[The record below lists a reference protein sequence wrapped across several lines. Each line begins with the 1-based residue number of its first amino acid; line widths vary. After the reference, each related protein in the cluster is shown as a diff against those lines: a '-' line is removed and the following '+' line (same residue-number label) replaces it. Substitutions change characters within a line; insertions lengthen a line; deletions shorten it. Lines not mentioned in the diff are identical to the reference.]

1 MRIFFIVIICFT
13 TFLSC
18 KRQEKEETKAEIIEV
33 TSKKEN
39 IPTVDY
45 SGLEPYLTKNDDKI
59 YVVNFWATW
68 CKPCVE
74 ELPYF
79 EAITQR
85 YKENNVEVLLVSLD
99 FPNQK
104 ESRLIPF
111 VNKKKLLSKVI
122 HFDDENEQ
130 EWIPKINNN
139 WTGAIPATIIYNK
152 NRRKFYERSFT
163 EKELESE
170 LQTFLN

>member
-1 MRIFFIVIICFT
+1 MRVFFIAVMCFT
-13 TFLSC
+13 IFLSC
-18 KRQEKEETKAEIIEV
+18 KKQEKEKTKTEIREV
-33 TSKKEN
+33 VSKKEN

-45 SGLEPYLTKNDDKI
+45 FGLEPYLTKNDDKI

-130 EWIPKINNN
+130 EWIPKINND

-152 NRRKFYERSFT
+152 NKRKFYERSFT
-163 EKELESE
+163 EKELENE